1 MYRATE
7 KHCEDNADI
16 IGKTPAFQT
25 VFNTFKAKIADITH
39 TTQQTDV
46 ALTGIA
52 VDKSSSKQTLAQIA
66 TEIAG
71 IVYAFASATANN
83 TLKQEVNFSYTALLR
98 TKDDQLAPRCQNIHD
113 KASANLAALADYG
126 ITPALLTDLQTAISN
141 YSAEAPKPRTAAS
154 QRKTMTANLSNLIKE
169 ADAVLRDQMDKLV
182 VTFKAANPD
191 FIKTYESTRIII
203 DPATT
208 TTQLKGTVTDK
219 ADGSPIKGATIT
231 VVELSKTAKTD
242 SFGKYLIKPIPNGK
256 HTIRVAKTGF
266 TDFEIFDFNVKLGDI
281 TTLDVVLINN

>member
-7 KHCEDNADI
+7 KHCEDNAGI

-25 VFNTFKAKIADITH
+25 VFNNFKAKIADITH
-39 TTQQTDV
+39 TTQQKDV

-191 FIKTYESTRIII
+191 FVKTYESTRIII

-208 TTQLKGTVTDK
+208 TTQLKGTVTNK
-219 ADGSPIKGATIT
+219 ADGSPVKGATIT